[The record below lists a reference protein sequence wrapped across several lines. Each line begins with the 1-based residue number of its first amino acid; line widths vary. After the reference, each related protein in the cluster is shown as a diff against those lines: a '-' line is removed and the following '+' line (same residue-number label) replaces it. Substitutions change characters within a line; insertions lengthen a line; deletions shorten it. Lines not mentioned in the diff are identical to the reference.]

1 MSHTDK
7 RAEDIIQAL
16 KNGYIEMSEINLEE
30 AESGLASD
38 NDALRSCEEK
48 LTECE

>member
-7 RAEDIIQAL
+7 KIEDIERELI
-16 KNGYIEMSEINLEE
+16 KGYIEMSAINLDE
-30 AESGLASD
+30 AESSTASD
-38 NDALRSCEEK
+38 NEALRSCEEK